1 MIHAVHPLSTIPLCH
16 LAYAPIL
23 HTNSPVS
30 SPYISLQIS
39 WENFEKLMIKAFLL
53 RWSCHSHNL
62 FSLNVSH
69 GPTYMQKLQKKKS
82 FFSSFLNSNKA
93 TFLQMGQWTCSSLR
107 VELRM
112 QDNILGTQR
121 YGRKNSELQITRN
134 FYNILKDSCF
144 SIPKHLHK
152 FFVKCSLAFLYSSVF
167 YNIIICPWCGPL
179 YLSMMHKNPLQHV
192 H

>member
-16 LAYAPIL
+16 LPYAPIL
-23 HTNSPVS
+23 HTNSPVW
-30 SPYISLQIS
+30 SPYISLWIS
-39 WENFEKLMIKAFLL
+39 WENFEKLMIKALLL

-69 GPTYMQKLQKKKS
+69 GPTYMQKLQKKS

-93 TFLQMGQWTCSSLR
+93 TFLQMGQWTCSSLN

-112 QDNILGTQR
+112 QDNILRTQR
-121 YGRKNSELQITRN
+121 HGRKNSELQITRN

-144 SIPKHLHK
+144 SIPKDLQK

-167 YNIIICPWCGPL
+167 IILLFVHGVVPFIFLWCIKTL
-179 YLSMMHKNPLQHV
+179 FSMFIN
-192 H
+192 